1 MNLDF
6 INTVAWILR
15 VFPTTGG
22 VSSTSRWVHNFWWI
36 INYCSAYSWFQ
47 QIIYNLLGLTPIVT
61 DVTHNLAITILLGL
75 MLTNC
80 CIINNQSVHYV
91 ILPSRSYTWE
101 KIINGG
107 IALSGALSLV
117 CISMIARKWRLAVVA
132 KQKFGMQNYFIVQL
146 FLFIAQIWSNYSYHI
161 EKIESLYLLQFYI
174 KHGLDQFIVHHEEK
188 L

>member
-1 MNLDF
+1 MH
-6 INTVAWILR
+6 
-15 VFPTTGG
+15 
-22 VSSTSRWVHNFWWI
+22 SS
-36 INYCSAYSWFQ
+36 
-47 QIIYNLLGLTPIVT
+47 LLGLTPVVT
-61 DVTHNLAITILLGL
+61 NIIHNLAITILQGL

-117 CISMIARKWRLAVVA
+117 CISMIARTWRLAVVA

-146 FLFIAQIWSNYSYHI
+146 FLFIAQIRPNYSYH
-161 EKIESLYLLQFYI
+161 L
-174 KHGLDQFIVHHEEK
+174 EK
-188 L
+188 LSRYIYCNIFRILYKAWLGSIHCSAWREAFK